1 MKKSTKNMAMSI
13 KQKLLNYAQAN
24 DLNFN
29 MILIQFFNERM
40 LYRISISNYSSNFIL
55 KGALLFLAHDISR
68 FRPTKDIDF
77 LGNDISNE
85 IKEIK
90 DIFLE
95 IVNIK
100 CNDGV
105 QFDSK
110 SISVESINEPDEY
123 NGVRL
128 KIEARLDS
136 AKQRIQIDIGFGDI
150 VFPTPVQIDYPVILE
165 MEPPKV
171 LAYSLET
178 SISEKFEAIVSLGLS
193 NSRMKDFYD
202 IYFLASNQ
210 KFNSSDLT
218 TSIQE
223 TFKRRKTKLED
234 RRFVFTDSFV
244 NDQEK
249 QTMWIAFLNR
259 NQIKIEYT
267 FSDILEKIREFIE
280 PILFQEN
287 SLNWDASEWEWLK

>member
-1 MKKSTKNMAMSI
+1 
-13 KQKLLNYAQAN
+13 
-24 DLNFN
+24 

-40 LYRISISNYSSNFIL
+40 LYRISVSDYSSNFIL

-85 IKEIK
+85 IEDIKE
-90 DIFLE
+90 IFLE
-95 IVNIK
+95 IANIK
-100 CNDGV
+100 YEDGV
-105 QFDSK
+105 KFDSK
-110 SISVESINEPDEY
+110 SKSVERINEPNEY

-128 KIEARLDS
+128 KIDAKLDS
-136 AKQRIQIDIGFGDI
+136 TRQRIQIDIGFGDV
-150 VFPTPVQIDYPVILE
+150 VFPEPVQIDFPVILDL
-165 MEPPKV
+165 EPPKI

-202 IYFLASNQ
+202 IYYLASSQ

-218 TSIQE
+218 ISIKE

-234 RRFVFTDSFV
+234 RRYVFTDSFV

-249 QTMWIAFLNR
+249 QIMWKAFLNR

-267 FSDILEKIREFIE
+267 FSDILEKIKEFIE
-280 PILFQEN
+280 PIIFQE
-287 SLNWDASEWEWLK
+287 SPLNWDPSKWEWLK